1 MESNAKKPL
10 PASSCG
16 ADTTNYMQIR
26 WNGVGEVNREE
37 GEKKCKGGLYL

>member
-26 WNGVGEVNREE
+26 WNGAGEVKR
-37 GEKKCKGGLYL
+37 KKAKKNCKGGM